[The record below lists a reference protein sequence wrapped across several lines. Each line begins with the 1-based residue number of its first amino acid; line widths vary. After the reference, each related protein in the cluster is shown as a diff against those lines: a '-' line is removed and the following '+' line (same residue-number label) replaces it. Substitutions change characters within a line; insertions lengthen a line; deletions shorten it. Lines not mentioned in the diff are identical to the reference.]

1 MKKTIIL
8 GLGISL
14 LSPVLVS
21 ADAAGE
27 CRGIAIG
34 IVSSM
39 KAKDEVKG
47 EEASQAALLAA
58 RRACIA
64 VLENY
69 TDEELT
75 DIGNEESSTAKKEEE
90 KKMSTWDLLTQDQE
104 EKPGNKRL
112 KRLRN

>member
-1 MKKTIIL
+1 MKKSIIL
-8 GLGISL
+8 GLGLSL
-14 LSPVLVS
+14 LTPSMVN
-21 ADAAGE
+21 ADAAAE
-27 CRGIAIG
+27 CRGIAVG
-34 IVSSM
+34 VVSSM
-39 KAKDEVKG
+39 KAKDEVIGK
-47 EEASQAALLAA
+47 EAAQSALLAA

-75 DIGNEESSTAKKEEE
+75 DISNEEGSTAKNQDD

-104 EKPGNKRL
+104 EKAGNKRL